1 MDHRNEQKAAK
12 KRPMV
17 AFWNNHKKEIQIVT
31 GVLGLIC
38 ATLLAVRGAKYIWN
52 ATAFDRWFDKASLTE
67 LKAERDRIHTKYM
80 NYTIN
85 DEHRVFLR
93 NLLPK
98 FDKRIHELEW
108 DGKTPSGPAYHRE
121 HGFNLYKPD

>member
-1 MDHRNEQKAAK
+1 MNDRNKQKAAK
-12 KRPMV
+12 TRPVV
-17 AFWNNHKKEIQIVT
+17 AFWNKHKKEFQFIT
-31 GVLGLIC
+31 GVLGL
-38 ATLLAVRGAKYIWN
+38 ALAFLGVKYIWN

-67 LKAERDRIHTKYM
+67 LKAERDRIHTNYM

-85 DEHRVFLR
+85 DEHREFLW

-98 FDKRIHELEW
+98 FDKKIHELEW